1 MKSTDQARSGLVYGL
16 QDKPAPG
23 PATLAAVQHIAASI
37 VGIVTPSLIIGGVLE
52 LGEYIPYLIAMGLF
66 VSGVSTFIQCKTI
79 GPVGSGLLSLQGTS
93 FAFLGALLAA
103 GFAVKGQGGTPEDI
117 LAMLFGICL
126 AGCLVEIALSQFVH
140 KLDKVI
146 TPTVTGIVITI
157 IGLSLIKVGFTD
169 FAGGAQAGESL
180 GSPINLLLG
189 SIVVVAILTLTFR
202 GSPMVRISAIMIGL
216 VIGFV
221 VAAILGQVNFSSFGS
236 APLFALPVPFKFGLD
251 FDIFL
256 FLPVAFI
263 YLVTA
268 IETSGDLTANS
279 VISGEPVEGPL
290 YKKRIKGGILGDGVN
305 SGIAAMF
312 NTFPNT
318 TFSQNNG
325 VIQMTGVASR
335 HVGLYIAPLLIIMG
349 CFPIIGS
356 VFLLVPKPVLGGAT
370 VILFGTIAVAGIRIL
385 ATQEIDRRK
394 VYIMAISFG
403 LGLGVTLVPD
413 ATQHMPGFLKQVV
426 ATPITLAGLSAIVL
440 SLILPE
446 DAKPETT
453 RSVNEEGTLST
464 SEVETAEHKL
474 KQAPLLKPAIVGKL
488 GKVHGGTTA

>member
-1 MKSTDQARSGLVYGL
+1 MNVKTTPGSGLVYGL
-16 QDKPAPG
+16 NDKPEPKA
-23 PATLAAVQHIAASI
+23 ALLAASQHILASI

-66 VSGVSTFIQCKTI
+66 VSGISTFIQCKTI
-79 GPVGSGLLSLQGTS
+79 GPIGSGLLSLQGTS
-93 FAFLGALLAA
+93 FAFLGSLLAA
-103 GFAVKGQGGTPEDI
+103 GFAVKSQGGSPEEI
-117 LAMLFGICL
+117 MAMLFGLCL
-126 AGCLVEIALSQFVH
+126 AGCVVEIVLSQFVH
-140 KLDKVI
+140 KLDRVI
-146 TPTVTGIVITI
+146 TPTVTGVVITV

-169 FAGGAQAGESL
+169 FAGGVQAGEAL
-180 GSPINLLLG
+180 GSPLNLLLG
-189 SIVVVAILTLTFR
+189 AIVVVTILTLTFK

-216 VIGFV
+216 VAGFLVAV
-221 VAAILGQVNFSSFGS
+221 VLGQVDYSSLGS
-236 APLFALPVPFKFGLD
+236 APLFALPVPFRFGID

-256 FLPVAFI
+256 FIPVAFI

-279 VISGEPVEGPL
+279 VISGEPVEGDV

-305 SGIAAMF
+305 SGIAAIF

-335 HVGLYIAPLLIIMG
+335 HVGLYIAPLLVLLG
-349 CFPIIGS
+349 LFPIIGS
-356 VFLLVPKPVLGGAT
+356 LFLLIPKPVLGGAT

-413 ATQHMPGFLKQVV
+413 ATQHMPAFLKQVV
-426 ATPITLAGLSAIVL
+426 ATPITLAGLSAIIL
-440 SLILPE
+440 SLVIPE
-446 DAKPETT
+446 EPAASDQ
-453 RSVNEEGTLST
+453 SMSST
-464 SEVETAEHKL
+464 SATTEIPEVNKRSSPSVSSISPGE
-474 KQAPLLKPAIVGKL
+474 PA
-488 GKVHGGTTA
+488 